1 MSASFISNTHCF
13 LYYFTA
19 SRQSTEKITSSTV
32 GVGPTTTS
40 IQAKGKTIGAL
51 EVIGFCLAGI
61 LGLLVAA
68 FAVYYFAFR
77 KRWFPQYCDM
87 GPESLPPTPAVAAA
101 KVSPAT
107 TAAVGER
114 KTVPEVG
121 ITHAAFTGDA
131 SSSTEKVPPVSFNGN
146 AHVEKKEDIPANKQD
161 GEGEEN
167 AGFAEDSAL

>member
-19 SRQSTEKITSSTV
+19 SREPTGKIASSTV

-51 EVIGFCLAGI
+51 EVIGFCLAAV

-77 KRWFPQYCDM
+77 KRWYPQYWDM
-87 GPESLPPTPAVAAA
+87 GPESPPPTPAVAAA
-101 KVSPAT
+101 NVSAAT
-107 TAAVGER
+107 TAAAGER
-114 KTVPEVG
+114 KIVSEVG
-121 ITHAAFTGDA
+121 ITHAGFTGDA

-146 AHVEKKEDIPANKQD
+146 AHVEKKEEIPANKQD

-167 AGFAEDSAL
+167 VGFAEDSAL